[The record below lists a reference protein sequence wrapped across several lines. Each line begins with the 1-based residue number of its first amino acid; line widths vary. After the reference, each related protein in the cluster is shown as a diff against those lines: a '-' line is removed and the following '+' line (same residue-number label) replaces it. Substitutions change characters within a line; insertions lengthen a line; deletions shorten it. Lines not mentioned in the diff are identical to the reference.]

1 MNQENVEAVETLSNE
16 ILKYIEKTAKERAKG
31 DITFKSII
39 KNITPKGY
47 VILDESGNERTVPCC
62 LPGLELK
69 IMQTVWV
76 KEPMGRLSDMHI
88 CGVAGKERR

>member
-39 KNITPKGY
+39 RTSHPK
-47 VILDESGNERTVPCC
+47 V
-62 LPGLELK
+62 
-69 IMQTVWV
+69 M
-76 KEPMGRLSDMHI
+76 
-88 CGVAGKERR
+88 